1 MKTICKIAAVFV
13 LTAAAFGLAAQTST
27 QSGSQAVTDK
37 AVFDRTMKELDT
49 GGLVLTYKNAQE
61 SAKFIRELI
70 QLIADQCGSSG
81 SDAEQVRTIAE
92 EIFAE
97 SGFSS
102 IQSFGNSVSRKGDVY
117 TFKSFVG
124 TTSPRDG
131 LIWDLVGENKPV
143 PELFQYVPQHA
154 ILAVGGTVRL
164 KPAYDRVMKLLE
176 KHLPPSEYKDLSKEV
191 DGLKAE
197 GFDLPRQLAAWTG
210 YTLYIENQ
218 PGKQPIVPGITGGAL
233 ILRMADDSLYR
244 TILTKVDPGQVSDGV
259 VMIPDTPLMMTQI
272 NGLLVVTTD
281 PKTFETV
288 RGRLLTT
295 IVADPDFRSCAKG
308 MPRTASFLFWWSPRA
323 KASCEALIQTFCP
336 PDEQSLMR
344 KLLHFTG
351 LDKPVLAFTTASSD
365 GVATVVRAGTG
376 NLLCQMASMAS
387 VDPSWAM
394 ISAGM
399 ILPALGAVKE
409 TGKQAN
415 CTNNLK
421 QIGTALM
428 MYDNDYKCLPKQN
441 GFAGLEELRK
451 EYLSDAKVF
460 VCPSSGKTPA
470 KNGKALSE
478 KNCSYIYFG
487 GLSMTSSPDLPI
499 VMEMP
504 GNHDKKLAYLRL
516 DGAVLRIDIT
526 ANTAE
531 EMVYFILKKRSGFDK
546 DEQNIVDQAK
556 AWDKAHSK

>member
-13 LTAAAFGLAAQTST
+13 LTAAAFGLTAQEST
-27 QSGSQAVTDK
+27 RIGSQAGTDK

-49 GGLVLTYKNAQE
+49 GGLVLNYKNAKE
-61 SAKFIRELI
+61 TAKFIRELV
-70 QLIADQCGSSG
+70 QLALGQCDPSECDAEKVGKIAD
-81 SDAEQVRTIAE
+81 ELFT
-92 EIFAE
+92 E
-97 SGFSS
+97 SGLSS
-102 IQSFGNSVSRKGDVY
+102 VQSYGSSVSRNGDIY
-117 TFKSFVG
+117 TFKSFVA
-124 TTSPRDG
+124 TDSPRDG

-259 VMIPDTPLMMTQI
+259 VMSPDTPLMMTQI

-281 PKTFETV
+281 SNAFEYV
-288 RGRLLTT
+288 RGKLSST
-295 IVADPDFRSCAKG
+295 ITADPEFRSYAEG
-308 MPRTASFLFWWSPRA
+308 MPGSASCLFWWGPRA
-323 KASCEALIQTFCP
+323 GKSCEALIQAFCP
-336 PDEQSLMR
+336 QDQQELM
-344 KLLHFTG
+344 KGLLRFAG
-351 LDKPVLAFTTASSD
+351 LDKPVLAVNSVSSE
-365 GVATVVRAGTG
+365 GVSSIVRAGTG
-376 NLLCQMASMAS
+376 NLLCQMAS
-387 VDPSWAM
+387 VDPTWT
-394 ISAGM
+394 IPVFAGAV
-399 ILPALGAVKE
+399 LPALGSAKE

-421 QIGTALM
+421 QIGVALM
-428 MYDNDYKCLPKQN
+428 MYENDHKCFPKQS

-451 EYLSDAKVF
+451 EAFDEPRAF

-470 KNGKALSE
+470 KNGEPLSE
-478 KNCSYIYFG
+478 ENCSYIYFG
-487 GLSMTSSPDLPI
+487 GLTSTSATHLPI
-499 VMEMP
+499 VMEIP

-516 DGAVLRIDIT
+516 DGAVFRIDIKAT
-526 ANTAE
+526 TAE
-531 EMVYFILKKRSGFDK
+531 GMVYAILGKTIGFSP
-546 DEQNIVDQAK
+546 DEARIVRQAK
-556 AWDKAHSK
+556 AWDRVHSK